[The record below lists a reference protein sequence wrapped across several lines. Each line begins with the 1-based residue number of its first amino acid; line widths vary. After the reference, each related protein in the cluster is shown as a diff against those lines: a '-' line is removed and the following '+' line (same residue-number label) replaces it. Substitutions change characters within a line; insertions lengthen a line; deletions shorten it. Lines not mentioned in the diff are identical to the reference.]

1 MVQGRNPGIP
11 HRPPRNRSGRAE
23 VRGSLQDVS
32 MADSVPPLLRVALVE
47 DDIAFQ
53 NSFAAA
59 LAETGDIELAG
70 MAHNV
75 AQARLLLAGD
85 PLDVLVVDLGLPDGS
100 GIDVIRAAHAA
111 WPACGIMVSTTF
123 ADEKHVIASIEAGAA
138 GYLLKDS
145 SAKKIAD
152 EIRALHA
159 GGSPISPRI
168 ARQILLRFR
177 TPDPEPQPP
186 EEVAVALPSPLSP
199 REREALELI
208 TKGFS
213 YDEIA
218 DLMQVS
224 RNTVMTFVRRIYQ
237 KLEVHSKA
245 EAIYEARNHGIL

>member
-1 MVQGRNPGIP
+1 
-11 HRPPRNRSGRAE
+11 
-23 VRGSLQDVS
+23 
-32 MADSVPPLLRVALVE
+32 MADSAPSQLKVALVE

-59 LAETGDIELAG
+59 VRSSADIQLIG

-75 AQARLLLAGD
+75 AQAKKMLAGD

-111 WPACGIMVSTTF
+111 WPDCGIMVSTTF

-145 SAKKIAD
+145 SAEKIAD

-177 TPDPEPQPP
+177 PAEPVPTAAAIATATPM
-186 EEVAVALPSPLSP
+186 ATPLSP

-218 DLMQVS
+218 ELMQVS

-237 KLEVHSKA
+237 KLEVTSKA
-245 EAIYEARNHGIL
+245 EAIFEARNHGIL

>member
-1 MVQGRNPGIP
+1 MPDT
-11 HRPPRNRSGRAE
+11 A
-23 VRGSLQDVS
+23 
-32 MADSVPPLLRVALVE
+32 PPLLKVALVE
-47 DDIAFQ
+47 DDVAFQ

-59 LAETGDIELAG
+59 LQCASDMALIG

-75 AQARLLLAGD
+75 AQARAMLRNGR
-85 PLDVLVVDLGLPDGS
+85 PDVLVVDLGLPDGS
-100 GIDVIRAAHAA
+100 GIDVIRAAHEA
-111 WPACGIMVSTTF
+111 WPECGIMVSTTF

-145 SAKKIAD
+145 SSEKIAD

-177 TPDPEPQPP
+177 PAEPVRPLPEPPL
-186 EEVAVALPSPLSP
+186 ASPLSP

-218 DLMQVS
+218 ELMQVS

-237 KLEVHSKA
+237 KLEVRSKA

>member
-1 MVQGRNPGIP
+1 MVP
-11 HRPPRNRSGRAE
+11 
-23 VRGSLQDVS
+23 SLPS
-32 MADSVPPLLRVALVE
+32 PLRVALVE

-59 LAETGDIELAG
+59 VGHAGDIQLVG
-70 MAHNV
+70 MVHNV
-75 AQARLLLAGD
+75 AQARAMLDGA

-100 GIDVIRAAHAA
+100 GIDVIRAAHQA
-111 WPACGIMVSTTF
+111 WPECGIMVSTTF
-123 ADEKHVIASIEAGAA
+123 ADEQHVIASIEAGAA

-145 SAKKIAD
+145 SAEKIAD

-177 TPDPEPQPP
+177 PPEPEPTPP
-186 EEVAVALPSPLSP
+186 EASLASPLSP
-199 REREALELI
+199 RERQTLELI

-218 DLMQVS
+218 ELMQVS

-237 KLEVHSKA
+237 KLEVRSKA
-245 EAIYEARNHGIL
+245 EAIYEARHHGLL

>member
-1 MVQGRNPGIP
+1 MV
-11 HRPPRNRSGRAE
+11 
-23 VRGSLQDVS
+23 
-32 MADSVPPLLRVALVE
+32 DSVPPVLKVALVE
-47 DDIAFQ
+47 DDVAFQ

-59 LAETGDIELAG
+59 LAEASDMQLAG
-70 MAHNV
+70 IAHNV
-75 AQARLLLAGD
+75 AQARVLLNGEA
-85 PLDVLVVDLGLPDGS
+85 LDVLVVDLGLPDGS

-111 WPACGIMVSTTF
+111 WPQCGIMVSTTF

-145 SAKKIAD
+145 SAEKIAD

-177 TPDPEPQPP
+177 PTDAAPAQPEAAP
-186 EEVAVALPSPLSP
+186 ALAAPLSP

-245 EAIYEARNHGIL
+245 EAIFEARNHGIL

>member
-1 MVQGRNPGIP
+1 MVKANKPGAAARPSDRRAPGRGP
-11 HRPPRNRSGRAE
+11 
-23 VRGSLQDVS
+23 LQDAR
-32 MADSVPPLLRVALVE
+32 MADSAPSRLKVALVE

-59 LAETGDIELAG
+59 VGNSEDMRLIG

-75 AQARLLLAGD
+75 AQARKMLAGD

-100 GIDVIRAAHAA
+100 GIDVIRDAHAA
-111 WPACGIMVSTTF
+111 WPDCGIMVSTTF

-145 SAKKIAD
+145 SAEKIAD

-177 TPDPEPQPP
+177 PAEPVPAAATLAEVTPI
-186 EEVAVALPSPLSP
+186 ATPLSP

-218 DLMQVS
+218 ELMQVS

-237 KLEVHSKA
+237 KLEVTSKA
-245 EAIYEARNHGIL
+245 EAIFEARNHGIL

>member
-1 MVQGRNPGIP
+1 
-11 HRPPRNRSGRAE
+11 
-23 VRGSLQDVS
+23 

-199 REREALELI
+199 REREALALI

>member
-1 MVQGRNPGIP
+1 
-11 HRPPRNRSGRAE
+11 
-23 VRGSLQDVS
+23 
-32 MADSVPPLLRVALVE
+32 MADSAPPLLKVALVE
-47 DDIAFQ
+47 DDIVFQ

-59 LAETGDIELAG
+59 VRSSAGMELTG

-75 AQARLLLAGD
+75 AQAKKMLAGA
-85 PLDVLVVDLGLPDGS
+85 PIDVLVVDLGLPDGS
-100 GIDVIRAAHAA
+100 GIEVIRAAHGA
-111 WPACGIMVSTTF
+111 WPECGIMVSTTF

-145 SAKKIAD
+145 SPEKIAD

-177 TPDPEPQPP
+177 PPEPVPAATTLAEP
-186 EEVAVALPSPLSP
+186 TPIATPLSP

-218 DLMQVS
+218 ELMQVS

-237 KLEVHSKA
+237 KLEVSSKA
-245 EAIYEARNHGIL
+245 EAIFEARNHGIL

>member
-1 MVQGRNPGIP
+1 MAAS
-11 HRPPRNRSGRAE
+11 PPS
-23 VRGSLQDVS
+23 
-32 MADSVPPLLRVALVE
+32 PLKVALVE
-47 DDIAFQ
+47 DDITFQ

-59 LAETGDIELAG
+59 VGDAGDIELIG

-75 AQARLLLAGD
+75 AQARAMLAGP

-100 GIDVIRAAHAA
+100 GIDVIRAAHLA
-111 WPACGIMVSTTF
+111 WPDCGIMVSTTF
-123 ADEKHVIASIEAGAA
+123 ADEQHVIASIEAGAA

-145 SAKKIAD
+145 SAEKIAD
-152 EIRALHA
+152 EIRALHG

-177 TPDPEPQPP
+177 PPEPEPQPQP
-186 EEVAVALPSPLSP
+186 QPVEPASLASPLSP
-199 REREALELI
+199 RERQTLELI

-218 DLMQVS
+218 ELMQVS

-237 KLEVHSKA
+237 KLEVRSKA
-245 EAIYEARNHGIL
+245 EAIYEARHHGLL

>member
-1 MVQGRNPGIP
+1 MPD
-11 HRPPRNRSGRAE
+11 
-23 VRGSLQDVS
+23 SL
-32 MADSVPPLLRVALVE
+32 PPLLKVALVE

-53 NSFAAA
+53 NSFATA
-59 LAETGDIELAG
+59 LESASDMVLIG

-75 AQARLLLAGD
+75 AQARTMLRND
-85 PLDVLVVDLGLPDGS
+85 PLDVLVIDLGLPDGS
-100 GIDVIRAAHAA
+100 GIDVIRAAHEA
-111 WPACGIMVSTTF
+111 WPECGIMVSTTF

-145 SAKKIAD
+145 SPEKIAD

-177 TPDPEPQPP
+177 PAEPVRQPP
-186 EEVAVALPSPLSP
+186 EPPLTSPLSP
-199 REREALELI
+199 REREALEFI

-218 DLMQVS
+218 ELMQVS

-237 KLEVHSKA
+237 KLEVRSKA
-245 EAIYEARNHGIL
+245 EAIYEARSHGIL

>member
-1 MVQGRNPGIP
+1 MPDSTP
-11 HRPPRNRSGRAE
+11 
-23 VRGSLQDVS
+23 SL
-32 MADSVPPLLRVALVE
+32 LKVALVE
-47 DDIAFQ
+47 DDVAFQ
-53 NSFAAA
+53 NSFTAAVGG
-59 LAETGDIELAG
+59 TDDMELAG
-70 MAHNV
+70 LAANV
-75 AQARLLLAGD
+75 AQARAMLGG
-85 PLDVLVVDLGLPDGS
+85 PPMDVLVVDLGLPDGS
-100 GIDVIRAAHAA
+100 GIDVIRAANQA
-111 WPACGIMVSTTF
+111 WPGCGIMVSTTF

-145 SAKKIAD
+145 SPEKIAD

-177 TPDPEPQPP
+177 PIDAEPRQPETPAPL
-186 EEVAVALPSPLSP
+186 ASPLSP

-237 KLEVHSKA
+237 KLEVRSKA